1 PGVGKT
7 AVAEAIATEIVKKRV
22 PKGLLN
28 KRVISLDLGG
38 LVAGTKY
45 RGEFED
51 RLKKIIKEITKD
63 GKVILFVD
71 EMHTLI
77 GAGGAEGSIDAANIL
92 KPSLARGDIQMIG
105 ATTFDEYQKYIE
117 KDQAL
122 ARRFQQVRINEPSR
136 KASLAILEGLK
147 PKYEKFH
154 HVKISEASLEDAVDL
169 SSRYISDRYLPDKA
183 IDLID
188 EASAAVKIK
197 TNAGPDDQMTQVNE
211 QIKKIIDQKNQAA
224 VSQNFVEAAKLQ
236 DKQNSLQARR
246 DKLAD
251 RLEEKVDDNAV
262 VKPEDVAKVVSEW
275 TGVPVTQMNRNETKQ
290 LSNLESI
297 LHKRVIGQDKAVSA
311 VARAIRRSR
320 SGIKDENRPI
330 GSFLFLGPTGVGKTE
345 LAKAVAAAIFGSEN
359 NLIRIDMSE
368 YMDQI
373 ASSKLIG
380 SAPGYVGYEE
390 GGQLSEQVRRHPYSV
405 VLLDEVE
412 KAHPD
417 VFNLLLQVL
426 DEGFLTDSK
435 GRKIDFRNTIIIM
448 TSNLGS
454 RAIFETKAV
463 GFNAD
468 NASQAKLR
476 KDRVQ
481 KALKQFFRPE
491 FLNRIDETIIF
502 DELNKNELRQ
512 VVTLLT
518 RKLIERLDK
527 QGIQLKISRAALD
540 KIAKDGYN
548 PEMGARPLRR
558 AIQNDIEDKIAEML
572 IDGDLKRG
580 NSLKIGSTH
589 GKLKFNVIST
599 KNKKETVKTS

>member
-1 PGVGKT
+1 
-7 AVAEAIATEIVKKRV
+7 
-22 PKGLLN
+22 
-28 KRVISLDLGG
+28 
-38 LVAGTKY
+38 
-45 RGEFED
+45 
-51 RLKKIIKEITKD
+51 
-63 GKVILFVD
+63 
-71 EMHTLI
+71 
-77 GAGGAEGSIDAANIL
+77 
-92 KPSLARGDIQMIG
+92 
-105 ATTFDEYQKYIE
+105 
-117 KDQAL
+117 
-122 ARRFQQVRINEPSR
+122 
-136 KASLAILEGLK
+136 
-147 PKYEKFH
+147 
-154 HVKISEASLEDAVDL
+154 
-169 SSRYISDRYLPDKA
+169 
-183 IDLID
+183 
-188 EASAAVKIK
+188 
-197 TNAGPDDQMTQVNE
+197 
-211 QIKKIIDQKNQAA
+211 
-224 VSQNFVEAAKLQ
+224 
-236 DKQNSLQARR
+236 
-246 DKLAD
+246 
-251 RLEEKVDDNAV
+251 
-262 VKPEDVAKVVSEW
+262 
-275 TGVPVTQMNRNETKQ
+275 
-290 LSNLESI
+290 